1 MTPSPELMFAISVL
15 ATAYQ
20 NRAFRLFTAEGMC
33 TYMPA
38 AAKA

>member
-33 TYMPA
+33 TYTPA
-38 AAKA
+38 VSEA